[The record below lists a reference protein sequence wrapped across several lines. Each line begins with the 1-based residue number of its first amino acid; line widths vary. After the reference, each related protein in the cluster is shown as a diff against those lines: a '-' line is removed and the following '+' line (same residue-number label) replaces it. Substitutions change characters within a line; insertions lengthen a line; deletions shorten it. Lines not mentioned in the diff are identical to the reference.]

1 MSQEKINFPYQPG
14 QKLTRK
20 SLHQKL
26 GGSNQGGICPSNKG
40 FIFLFSDPK
49 TGDEFGYHDGWSD
62 DCFMYFGS
70 GQEGD
75 MEFSGSNKSLLNHLQ
90 DNRTVHL
97 FMGSRG
103 EVIYENQMEIDQKN
117 PYELIENNDKNGES
131 RIAIIFRL
139 KPINK
144 FVSKLPKT
152 NFEVHKETLVED
164 ISLERFLKESFSIKA
179 SDSKVGVRKE
189 SKLLTKYATYRTKH
203 KQSALTS
210 KLIKIKGDKKVDTL
224 KVDGWVESD
233 KLLVEAKSSC
243 TRNMIRLAIGQL
255 LDYKRYLKPNQMAI
269 LVPSKPKDDLVEL
282 LLDLNIEIIYQLD
295 GGEFTHLKKITS

>member
-26 GGSNQGGICPSNKG
+26 GGSNQGGICPSNQG

-49 TGDEFGYHDGWSD
+49 TGDEFGYHDGWSG

-75 MEFSGSNKSLLNHLQ
+75 MEFSGSNKSLLNHVQ

-103 EVIYENQMEIDQKN
+103 EVIYENQMEIDQQN

-144 FVSKLPKT
+144 FVSKLPQT

-179 SDSKVGVRKE
+179 SESKVGVRKE
-189 SKLLTKYATYRTKH
+189 SKLLTKYATYRSKH

-224 KVDGWVESD
+224 KVDGWVEND
-233 KLLVEAKSSC
+233 KLLIEAKSSC

-269 LVPSKPKDDLVEL
+269 LVPSKPKDDLIEL
-282 LLDLNIEIIYQLD
+282 LLDLNIEIIYQVD
-295 GGEFTHLKKITS
+295 GGEFTHLKKDY